1 MSNENIDKEFLEI
14 EIKRLYSSLNAG
26 VFDNNE
32 VTKKSI
38 ATYLW
43 FLESSKVFPSEFEII
58 FGKYILIYETDIFPQ
73 YFNTPQDT
81 FEEDPKYL
89 LFQIPR
95 RK

>member
-58 FGKYILIYETDIFPQ
+58 FGMRKWRVGRTLGLLHRTD
-73 YFNTPQDT
+73 
-81 FEEDPKYL
+81 
-89 LFQIPR
+89 R
-95 RK
+95 RHEGN